1 MTLNIITDWYLNWP
15 GLVIKVQGSINCFQQ
30 TTQQQFTMHLTSYLH
45 SMYEVSIT
53 YIQACIHMYKRSYT
67 YTAKFVKIAKQKL
80 GFSKHQESFDLGF
93 LQWFHV
99 DLNYRRGY
107 NISETR
113 QSTMWPK
120 SCLKP

>member
-53 YIQACIHMYKRSYT
+53 YICTREVT
-67 YTAKFVKIAKQKL
+67 LT
-80 GFSKHQESFDLGF
+80 
-93 LQWFHV
+93 LQSSSR
-99 DLNYRRGY
+99 LPNKSSGSA
-107 NISETR
+107 NIR
-113 QSTMWPK
+113 NPSTWAFFNGSM
-120 SCLKP
+120 